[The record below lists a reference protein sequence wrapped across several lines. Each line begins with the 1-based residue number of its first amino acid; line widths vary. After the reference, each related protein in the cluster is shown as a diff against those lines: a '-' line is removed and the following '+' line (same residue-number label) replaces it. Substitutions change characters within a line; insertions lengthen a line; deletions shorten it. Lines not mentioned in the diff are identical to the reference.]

1 MAVLF
6 LPEAASTMN
15 LARFTL
21 VVLAGVLLA
30 GPSNARAQDAASL
43 PTVVE
48 GLTVDGQ
55 TGQPFPNVQVR
66 FDTGERV
73 TSDDQGRYLVEGI
86 APGLHR
92 VAIVTAR
99 CRVTFAELELVAGEI
114 KRVAFA
120 VPSEMVGLGPSHEE
134 LKRRSEGD
142 YYSGEELE
150 AMNVRDMLDAL
161 RHVAPEMV
169 GRAGGLPGSNA
180 PLQGRTRTAQG
191 AAVPVVVF
199 DGVQVGDGVRSLR
212 DYSPRDIA
220 SLEVLRGASRG
231 WEYGTGGAGGVIKV
245 RTRQGSPG
253 PGLSHPDRCEIGD
266 WLAGAPATGV

>member
-1 MAVLF
+1 MNQARTILVL
-6 LPEAASTMN
+6 LT
-15 LARFTL
+15 
-21 VVLAGVLLA
+21 GVLLA
-30 GPSNARAQDAASL
+30 GPSGVRAQDAASL
-43 PTVVE
+43 PTVLE
-48 GLTVDGQ
+48 GLTVDDQ

-73 TSDDQGRYLVEGI
+73 TSDELGRYLIEGI
-86 APGLHR
+86 APGQHR

-134 LKRRSEGD
+134 RKRRSEGE
-142 YYSGEELE
+142 YFSGDELE
-150 AMNVRDMLDAL
+150 AMNARNLLDAL
-161 RHVAPEMV
+161 RRVAPDMV
-169 GRAGGLPGSNA
+169 GRSGGLPGSNA

-191 AAVPVVVF
+191 TAVPVVVF
-199 DGVQVGDGVRSLR
+199 DGVQVGDGVSALR
-212 DYSPRDIA
+212 DYAPRDVA

-231 WEYGTGGAGGVIKV
+231 WAYGTGGAGGVIKV

-253 PGLSHPDRCEIGD
+253 HGLSHPDRCDIGD
-266 WLAGAPATGV
+266 WPPAVAAMGA